1 MEGSINPIFKL
12 SFFCVCLVAFTNIS
26 AQNTYALIVGIS
38 QYKEMPALQ
47 YADRDA
53 IAFAEFVKGQGAP
66 DQNIKLFLNEEASRL
81 NIVDELYKLSQI
93 AKPQDLFYFYFGG
106 HGDLEAN
113 VSNENTLLLLHD
125 APAKSYFK
133 GDAFL
138 QVSELKNW
146 LSTLSKKQVQV
157 VFIADACHSGGL
169 IGGNEGQVRTQQV
182 LEENWGNVTKILSS
196 QASELSLEGQQWGGG
211 RGLFSYHL
219 VNGLIGKADANQNK
233 LVSLEELDTYLLNN
247 VTKEASPN
255 LQTPLVLGEKKRLLA
270 KVNQE
275 ALKKLLDTEQ
285 LSFPIISSAN
295 LKANLEDLL
304 AQLDASL
311 VTTYK
316 KFAQALKDKRINIF
330 DDETDYAL
338 LHYQILANA
347 KVPEHLLQIMKRNLG
362 AGLMERELAIMQNA
376 REKAYGGGFFAEPDL
391 IRAIQN
397 IEEIQK
403 LFGKMHYLSPLLE
416 ARSLVLQSKIGL
428 RKAPTN
434 LDVDQT
440 LEMIRT
446 VAKEEKALL
455 LRSLQLEPKMVS
467 TYLLLGFAYQ
477 RTRQIDSSRY
487 YQEKVMELMPN
498 ESRAH
503 FAVGNNYLRINYKDS
518 TGRVVPHPKAIDHLE
533 KALKLEPT
541 ALNVLRS
548 LGEIYFDAF
557 RETYTNYPKAILY
570 YEKHLQLL
578 QAPHRELMKK
588 NLSYAEE
595 GAYSDLEG
603 HIDSVADKFVSQIV
617 DHAVLYLLYKNTGNN
632 MQAVQHRQHLHQIS
646 DSVGTVL
653 AYMTVALRMYRLA
666 TRDKFSFFEQHLSEA
681 LFFQQKALQK
691 VETDLKTLDS
701 ADKLDAMLVHREI
714 LKSLGVTYRLL
725 KDHAQAEK
733 YLQQAL
739 NHPVKASV
747 PKHYRYIGSSCSILD
762 SLNTQVTQPSGID
775 KYDADNCDYRVEP
788 NEEMFHLKWAQ
799 GDVEAAF
806 SWLEK
811 AFQQSLAEL
820 GNDISTEAFEAT
832 VFELYPSLDQTRFK
846 TLKAKYFPPINAEKK

>member
-125 APAKSYFK
+125 APVKSYFK

-146 LSTLSKKQVQV
+146 LSVLSKKQVQV

-169 IGGNEGQVRTQQV
+169 IGGNEGRVRTQKV

-219 VNGLIGKADANQNK
+219 VNGLTGKADSNNNRM
-233 LVSLEELDTYLLNN
+233 VSLEELSNYLFSN

-255 LQTPLVLGEKKRLLA
+255 VQTPLVIGEKKHLLA
-270 KVNQE
+270 KVNPE
-275 ALKKLLDTEQ
+275 VLKKLLDAER

-295 LKANLEDLL
+295 FKANIEDLL

-316 KFAQALKDKRINIF
+316 KFAQALKDKRINTF

-362 AGLMERELAIMQNA
+362 AGLMERELVIMQNA
-376 REKAYGGGFFAEPDL
+376 REKAYGGGFFAEPNL

-416 ARSLVLQSKIGL
+416 ARNLVLQSKIGL

-487 YQEKVMELMPN
+487 FQEKVMELMPN

-518 TGRVVPHPKAIDHLE
+518 TGRVV
-533 KALKLEPT
+533 
-541 ALNVLRS
+541 
-548 LGEIYFDAF
+548 
-557 RETYTNYPKAILY
+557 
-570 YEKHLQLL
+570 
-578 QAPHRELMKK
+578 
-588 NLSYAEE
+588 
-595 GAYSDLEG
+595 
-603 HIDSVADKFVSQIV
+603 QIGRAHV
-617 DHAVLYLLYKNTGNN
+617 
-632 MQAVQHRQHLHQIS
+632 
-646 DSVGTVL
+646 
-653 AYMTVALRMYRLA
+653 
-666 TRDKFSFFEQHLSEA
+666 
-681 LFFQQKALQK
+681 
-691 VETDLKTLDS
+691 
-701 ADKLDAMLVHREI
+701 
-714 LKSLGVTYRLL
+714 
-725 KDHAQAEK
+725 
-733 YLQQAL
+733 
-739 NHPVKASV
+739 
-747 PKHYRYIGSSCSILD
+747 
-762 SLNTQVTQPSGID
+762 
-775 KYDADNCDYRVEP
+775 
-788 NEEMFHLKWAQ
+788 
-799 GDVEAAF
+799 
-806 SWLEK
+806 
-811 AFQQSLAEL
+811 
-820 GNDISTEAFEAT
+820 
-832 VFELYPSLDQTRFK
+832 
-846 TLKAKYFPPINAEKK
+846 